1 MRSAEN
7 QRKVDKIWNLVKHEH
22 TAVLVSIRKD
32 GFLDSIPMGCVQSDF
47 DGTLWFLT
55 FKDNPRL
62 HEIEE
67 NGHVLVSYVRPSR
80 YEFVSMSGCARLVDD
95 RARVREL
102 WREGFSV
109 WFPDGPESP
118 RIALIEIDVK
128 TVKSWSKPASHLT
141 YAYHYVKAKLTGR
154 SPVSRADRRRNPS
167 TFLKTLSPRPL
178 DSAKT
183 VSARSAADG

>member
-1 MRSAEN
+1 MKNAEDRN
-7 QRKVDKIWNLVKHEH
+7 KVDEIWNLIKREH

-32 GFLDSIPMGCVQSDF
+32 GSLDAILMGCVQSDF
-47 DGTLWFLT
+47 DGTLCFLT

-67 NGHVLVSYVRPSR
+67 NGHVLVCYVRPSR
-80 YEFVSMSGCARLVDD
+80 YEFVSMSGYARIVDD
-95 RARVREL
+95 RARIREL

-109 WFPDGPESP
+109 WFPDGPDSP

-128 TVKSWSKPASHLT
+128 TAKSWSKPASLLT

-154 SPVSRADRRRNPS
+154 SP
-167 TFLKTLSPRPL
+167 SPAQI
-178 DSAKT
+178 AKQLL
-183 VSARSAADG
+183 VHF

>member
-1 MRSAEN
+1 MRSAED
-7 QRKVDKIWNLVKHEH
+7 RKKVDEIWNLVKHEH
-22 TAVLVSIRKD
+22 AAVLVSIRKD
-32 GFLDSIPMGCVQSDF
+32 GSLDSIPMGCVQRDF

-80 YEFVSMSGCARLVDD
+80 YEFVSMSGCARIVDD

-109 WFPDGPESP
+109 WFPDGPDSP
-118 RIALIEIDVK
+118 AIALIEIAVT
-128 TVKSWSKPASHLT
+128 TVKSWSKPASLLT
-141 YAYHYVKAKLTGR
+141 YAYYYVKAKLTGQ
-154 SPVSRADRRRNPS
+154 SP
-167 TFLKTLSPRPL
+167 SP
-178 DSAKT
+178 DKIAEEA
-183 VSARSAADG
+183 VVHF